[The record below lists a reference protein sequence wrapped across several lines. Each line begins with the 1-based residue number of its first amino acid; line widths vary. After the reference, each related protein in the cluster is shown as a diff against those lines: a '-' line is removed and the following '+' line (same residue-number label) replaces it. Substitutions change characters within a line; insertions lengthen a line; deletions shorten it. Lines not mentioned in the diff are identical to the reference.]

1 MLLQHSVFAILWTIV
16 LSTLC
21 GLPGNSFPDLSL
33 WALLRFDSFAHA
45 FVFAVFSF
53 LWAVAF
59 RKQRQFAWLYKYS
72 ISAAFIFSIIYGV
85 LIEFLQYAIFFR
97 RSADFL
103 DMVSDALGG
112 LIGIIIFY
120 IIYKPVLAQQPVN
133 LPQ

>member
-1 MLLQHSVFAILWTIV
+1 M

-59 RKQRQFAWLYKYS
+59 RKQQQIKILYRHS
-72 ISAAFIFSIIYGV
+72 ISAALLFSVIYGV
-85 LIEFLQYAIFFR
+85 LIEIMQYAIFFR
-97 RSADFL
+97 RSADWL
-103 DMVSDALGG
+103 DMVSDAFGG
-112 LIGIIIFY
+112 LLGVIIFWF
-120 IIYKPVLAQQPVN
+120 IYRPVLQKQQQSV
-133 LPQ
+133 

>member
-1 MLLQHSVFAILWTIV
+1 MLLRHSVFAILWTIV

-45 FVFAVFSF
+45 FVFAIFSF

-59 RKQRQFAWLYKYS
+59 RKQEQIKWLRKYS
-72 ISAAFIFSIIYGV
+72 ILAAFIFSIIYGV
-85 LIEFLQYAIFFR
+85 LIEFMQYAIFFR

-103 DMVSDALGG
+103 DMVSDAFGG
-112 LIGIIIFY
+112 LLGIIIFW
-120 IIYKPVLAQQPVN
+120 IIYWPVLRQQSGV
-133 LPQ
+133 L